1 MNYYKIELIGK
12 NIDYLTYKSPKPL
25 KKGDVVDVTLR
36 NKNSKGVVVG
46 TTECPKYEVFEA
58 YPTDC
63 YIDEDSLRS
72 AEFIAS
78 YYVCRFSIALNLF
91 YHKNICQKPPEGLE
105 LKIKNP
111 LTPVQKEALS
121 FIKAHSVS
129 LLFGDTG
136 SGKSEIYFE
145 LIAEV
150 LKEGKTA
157 IILMPE
163 ISLTP
168 QMEHRLKENFGD
180 IVALWHSKVTKK
192 RKEDVLKGIYE
203 DKIKIVAGARSA
215 LFLPLLDIGAIIV
228 DEEHEGSFK
237 SQSNPK
243 INARDLAIYHGL
255 KIGAKV
261 VLGSATPSLKSFV
274 KYPCFRLKGRHF
286 ESQKRLYFDE
296 GEDITP
302 YITDSIS
309 KKLAKKEQVLLFNP
323 TRGDFKYLFC
333 SSCRSSV
340 KCPYCDVSMSLHRYQ
355 NAIKCHYCGY
365 TSLAPKCC
373 PTCDSDEL
381 ITLRA
386 GTSNLKERLQEIF
399 PEAVIEKF
407 DRDSIKSESKLK
419 SILKRFNEGEI
430 DILVGT
436 QMLSKGHDYHNVA
449 LAVVLGI
456 DYILNGSEYVSR
468 EKALALTLQVA
479 GRSGRRFS
487 GEVIVQSK
495 NREFFEEYL
504 GDFEKFLKVE
514 KRYREG
520 LYPPSLRMA
529 LVRFEDSS
537 ENRTIEAM
545 QNALSKLKGA
555 KNIEIVGAKEAP
567 IKKIANRYRYM
578 ITIRSSSVNALNN
591 ALWSLQGIKCDIDVD
606 PESFV

>member
-1 MNYYKIELIGK
+1 MNHYKIEIIGK
-12 NIDYLTYKSPKPL
+12 NIDNLTYKSPKL
-25 KKGDVVDVTLR
+25 LEIGNIVDITLR
-36 NKNSKGVVVG
+36 GKSLKGVVVK
-46 TTECPKYEVFEA
+46 ESDVPKYDVLEA
-58 YPTDC
+58 TLTGE
-63 YIDEDSLRS
+63 YIDTLSLKT

-78 YYVCRFSIALNLF
+78 YYICKLSIALNLF
-91 YHKNICQKPPEGLE
+91 YPKAHDQKTPTPMDI
-105 LKIKNP
+105 KIKNP
-111 LTPVQKEALS
+111 LSHTQKEALS
-121 FIKAHSVS
+121 FINAHPVS

-145 LIAEV
+145 LIARL

-192 RKEDVLKGIYE
+192 RKEETLKGIYE
-203 DKIKIVAGARSA
+203 DRIKIVAGARSA
-215 LFLPLLDIGAIIV
+215 LFLPLLNIGAIIV

-243 INARDLAIYHGL
+243 INARDLSVYHGL

-274 KYPCFRLKGRHF
+274 KYPHFRLKGRHF
-286 ESQKRLYFDE
+286 ESQKKLYFDE

-302 YITDSIS
+302 YIADSIS
-309 KKLAKKEQVLLFNP
+309 KKLAKKEQVLVFNP

-373 PTCDSDEL
+373 PSCDSNDL
-381 ITLRA
+381 VTLRA
-386 GTSNLKERLQEIF
+386 GTSNLKERLEEIF
-399 PEAVIEKF
+399 PNAIVEKF

-436 QMLSKGHDYHNVA
+436 QMLSKGHDYHNVS
-449 LAVVLGI
+449 LAIVLGI
-456 DYILNGSEYVSR
+456 DYILNGSEYASR
-468 EKALALTLQVA
+468 ERALALALQVA

-487 GEVIVQSK
+487 GDVIVQSK

-504 GDFEKFLKVE
+504 SSFEKFLNDE
-514 KRYREG
+514 KLYREG
-520 LYPPSLRMA
+520 LYPPFVRMA
-529 LVRFEDSS
+529 LVRFEEINEEGAR
-537 ENRTIEAM
+537 ENM
-545 QNALSKLKGA
+545 QKALSLLKNA
-555 KNIEIVGAKEAP
+555 QNIEIVGAKESP

-578 ITIRSSSVNALNN
+578 IVLRSQDAGALNN
-591 ALWSLQGIKCDIDVD
+591 ALWSLRGIKCDIDVD